1 MRFLQISTFDNVL
14 LSALAGAVLTVGA
27 FSPPG
32 TRAKSDFPPITVESL
47 IPMFVEPLPLGLRR
61 STTLTYGHDADTI
74 RPATAEQRRRGK
86 SMSRRSGQAGTIVKQ
101 GGWYRVRFRIDVP
114 GQHERKQMSVKICPI
129 SGPEL
134 LTKPERERRKVEI
147 VNSFGANSVEQFNK
161 VKAIEMGHTFREQA
175 KKWLHQR
182 MTRKRK
188 PVKPATVRG
197 WESYLENH
205 LNPLIGDSALPYV
218 NNGTLKMLGEK
229 LSDAGLSPTTI
240 RDVAKVMRW
249 VKASAVDE
257 NGDQI
262 YPMKWNYEFADIP
275 VVEHQHTPMFTGE
288 EITSIIAKAEKQERV
303 IYVLFAASGLR
314 AGELFGLEVKHLNG
328 DSITVAQSVWEGRVQ
343 TPKTV
348 NALRQVD
355 LHPSVAAMLRD
366 FIGDRKQGFLFR
378 TRTGTPFLQSNF
390 LRSSLYPI
398 LQELGIGKQGFHS
411 FRRFRVTHLE
421 SSYVPSALVK
431 YWTGH
436 AKTSDGGVVQQ
447 TVTDRYIKMGKDTKF
462 RANVAERI
470 GLGFELPKAET
481 TEVVPSVP
489 NSQETEVTVSI

>member
-1 MRFLQISTFDNVL
+1 VSTLRFPTFDP
-14 LSALAGAVLTVGA
+14 LSPAAAGDQPAA
-27 FSPPG
+27 FSTASTQVKPNSPVIHVDG
-32 TRAKSDFPPITVESL
+32 SPSV
-47 IPMFVEPLPLGLRR
+47 VEPLPAGLPFPL
-61 STTLTYGHDADTI
+61 SLTFEPKIQTI
-74 RPATAEQRRRGK
+74 LPATAEQRRRGK
-86 SMSRRSGQAGTIVKQ
+86 TMSRRSGQVGTIVKE
-101 GGWYRVRFRIDVP
+101 GGCYRVRFRIDVP
-114 GQHERKQMSVKICPI
+114 GQHERKQMSVKICRT

-134 LTKPERERRKVEI
+134 LTKSERERRKVEI
-147 VNSFGANSVEQFNK
+147 LNSFGANSEEHFNK

-197 WESYLENH
+197 WESYLEKH
-205 LNPLIGDSALPYV
+205 LNPLIGDITLPYV

-257 NGDQI
+257 NGEQL
-262 YPMKWNYEFADIP
+262 YPTKWNYEFADIP
-275 VVEHQHTPMFTGE
+275 EVGNQHTPMFTGE
-288 EITSIIAKAEKQERV
+288 EITKIIAKAEKQERV

-314 AGELFGLEVKHLNG
+314 AGELFGLEVKHFNG
-328 DSITVAQSVWEGRVQ
+328 VTITVAQSVWEGRVQ

-348 NALRQVD
+348 NAFRQVD
-355 LHPSVAAMLRD
+355 LHPTVAAMLRD
-366 FIGDRKQGFLFR
+366 FIGDRKQGFIFQ

-390 LRSSLYPI
+390 LRSSQHPI
-398 LQELGIGKQGFHS
+398 LKELGIEKQGFHG

-421 SSYVPSALVK
+421 SSYVPPALVK

-436 AKTSDGGVVQQ
+436 AKSSDGEVVRQ
-447 TVTDRYIKMGKDTKF
+447 TVTDKYVKMAKDTKF
-462 RANVAERI
+462 RADVAERI
-470 GLGFELPKAET
+470 GLGFDLPKAET
-481 TEVVPSVP
+481 VKVVPSVP
-489 NSQETEVTVSI
+489 NSQEMEVAVSV